1 LFRIARSLLTSTQP
15 QVRAAKVFRG
25 AQFSSA
31 KVLCVAFV
39 KFTMSR
45 IAVDGAPPAVRYSIP
60 KVDARGRLSWASG
73 SGQARVS
80 EVPVPEIF
88 VSDIDGGKGTLAL
101 MQLSL

>member
-1 LFRIARSLLTSTQP
+1 
-15 QVRAAKVFRG
+15 
-25 AQFSSA
+25 
-31 KVLCVAFV
+31 
-39 KFTMSR
+39 MSHV
-45 IAVDGAPPAVRYSIP
+45 AVDGAPPAVRYSIP

-101 MQLSL
+101 MLLSL